1 MEIKPM
7 TRLEEQLHNV
17 EAVRSIRVQLEMALG
32 GVKRCMLR
40 GGTPEQF
47 QCWQK
52 EVTALE
58 SGLTII
64 NTLTGENNGY

>member
-1 MEIKPM
+1 M
-7 TRLEEQLHNV
+7 THLEERLHSA
-17 EAVRSIRVQLEMALG
+17 EAVQSIRMQLEMALAS
-32 GVKRCMLR
+32 VKVCMMR

-58 SGLTII
+58 AGMTII
-64 NTLTGENNGY
+64 NTLTGEQ